1 MSMLSSAKTQ
11 KNRNRIKMETS
22 EKVVCVISEITAAL
36 LLLLALLPIMNLVS
50 TAFSRGSAEV
60 AGRIYLWPVG
70 FQLEGV
76 NMILTGT
83 SFLNSMLNSVFV
95 TVCGV
100 AVSMIVSIL
109 FAYPMS
115 KPQLKGRKF
124 FTLLCIVCMVFSGG
138 IIPTYMVVRS
148 LGLINNYLAIILPS
162 AMSVFN
168 MLIIKNYF
176 ESLPE
181 EVIESSEIDGAGDL
195 KALISIVI
203 PMSTPVLA
211 TICLLYAIH
220 YWNDYFNVILYIT
233 KANMQ
238 TLQVFIRNLIADTA
252 TVTEQ
257 LERTPESAGLISS
270 GVVVAGVTT
279 LGVVP
284 IVLIYPFVQRFMIKG
299 ITVGSVKG

>member
-1 MSMLSSAKTQ
+1 
-11 KNRNRIKMETS
+11 METS

-50 TAFSRGSAEV
+50 TAVSRGSAQV
-60 AGRIYLWPVG
+60 AGRVYLWPVG

-76 NMILTGT
+76 KMILAGT
-83 SFLNSMLNSVFV
+83 SFLSSMLNSVFV

-100 AVSMIVSIL
+100 VMSMVVSIL

-138 IIPTYMVVRS
+138 IIPTYMVIRT

-181 EVIESSEIDGAGDL
+181 EVMESAEMDGAGDL
-195 KALISIVI
+195 KTLMSIVI

-220 YWNDYFNVILYIT
+220 YWNNYFNVILYIT
-233 KANMQ
+233 KASMQ

-257 LERTPESAGLISS
+257 LERTPESSGLVSS

-279 LGVVP
+279 LGVIP
-284 IVLIYPFVQRFMIKG
+284 IVLIYPFVQRFMVKG

>member
-1 MSMLSSAKTQ
+1 MIQSGRMQ
-11 KNRNRIKMETS
+11 KNKNKIKMETS
-22 EKVVCVISEITAAL
+22 EKVVCVISEVVAAL
-36 LLLLALLPIMNLVS
+36 LLVIALLPVMNLVS
-50 TAFSRGSAEV
+50 TAVSRGSAQV
-60 AGRIYLWPVG
+60 AGRVYIWPVG
-70 FQLEGV
+70 FQIEGIR
-76 NMILTGT
+76 MILTGT
-83 SFLNSMLNSVFV
+83 SFLPSMLNSILV
-95 TVCGV
+95 TVCGTT
-100 AVSMIVSIL
+100 VSMVVSVL

-115 KPQLKGRKF
+115 KVKLKGRRF

-138 IIPTYMVVRS
+138 IIPTYMVIKS

-176 ESLPE
+176 EGLPE
-181 EVIESSEIDGAGDL
+181 EVMESAEIDGAGDL
-195 KALISIVI
+195 RTLLSIVI

-233 KANMQ
+233 KSNMQ

-252 TVTEQ
+252 SVTEQ
-257 LERTPESAGLISS
+257 LERTPESIGLVSS

-279 LGVVP
+279 LGVIP
-284 IVLIYPFVQRFMIKG
+284 IVLVYPFVQRFMVKG